1 MFFPL
6 LLLFQQLRATQP
18 NYFFLVT
25 LLLLIAGGIG
35 WLIAAVLGFARS
47 PAFGPSARWF
57 SYAAVC
63 LIIYHLQFLLFGV
76 LVFLGINQNS
86 VDLSMALGV
95 GAFFNLFVVL
105 GDVCAILGF
114 VRITFSRYL
123 FRISCLVSR
132 RLLAVGGLVLIASA
146 AVLFLVGSPN
156 V

>member
-6 LLLFQQLRATQP
+6 LFVLQQIRATQP
-18 NYFFLVT
+18 TYFFLVV
-25 LLLLIAGGIG
+25 LLLLVAGGIG

-76 LVFLGINQNS
+76 FVFMGVSQNS
-86 VDLSMALGV
+86 ADLTAALSL

-105 GDVCAILGF
+105 GSICAIMGF
-114 VRITFSRYL
+114 VKLTSTR
-123 FRISCLVSR
+123 
-132 RLLAVGGLVLIASA
+132 
-146 AVLFLVGSPN
+146 
-156 V
+156 

>member
-6 LLLFQQLRATQP
+6 LFMLQQLRATQP
-18 NYFFLVT
+18 WYFFLVT
-25 LLLLIAGGIG
+25 LILLIAGGVG

-76 LVFLGINQNS
+76 LVFLGMSETQ
-86 VDLSMALGV
+86 VDLSAALGL

-105 GDVCAILGF
+105 ASICAILGF
-114 VRITFSRYL
+114 VRMT
-123 FRISCLVSR
+123 
-132 RLLAVGGLVLIASA
+132 
-146 AVLFLVGSPN
+146 SPR
-156 V
+156 

>member
-1 MFFPL
+1 MSLLL

-25 LLLLIAGGIG
+25 LLLLIAGGVA

-63 LIIYHLQFLLFGV
+63 MIIYHLHFLLFGV
-76 LVFLGINQNS
+76 FVFLGMSQNS
-86 VDLSMALGV
+86 VDLTTALGI

-105 GDVCAILGF
+105 GAVCAIMGF
-114 VRITFSRYL
+114 VRLT
-123 FRISCLVSR
+123 
-132 RLLAVGGLVLIASA
+132 
-146 AVLFLVGSPN
+146 SPR
-156 V
+156 

>member
-6 LLLFQQLRATQP
+6 LLMMQQLRATQP
-18 NYFFLVT
+18 VYFFVVT
-25 LLLLIAGGIG
+25 LILLVAGGVG

-76 LVFLGINQNS
+76 LVFLGMSETQ
-86 VDLSMALGV
+86 VDLSAALGR

-105 GDVCAILGF
+105 GAICAILGF
-114 VRITFSRYL
+114 VRMT
-123 FRISCLVSR
+123 
-132 RLLAVGGLVLIASA
+132 
-146 AVLFLVGSPN
+146 SPR
-156 V
+156 